1 MSALVSMEKAFHIF
15 VKIVL
20 HPKALRF
27 MAAAVIYSFYI
38 FYFRD
43 FPRKYKI
50 VVER

>member
-1 MSALVSMEKAFHIF
+1 MAAAVIYSFYIF
-15 VKIVL
+15 YFRDF
-20 HPKALRF
+20 RF